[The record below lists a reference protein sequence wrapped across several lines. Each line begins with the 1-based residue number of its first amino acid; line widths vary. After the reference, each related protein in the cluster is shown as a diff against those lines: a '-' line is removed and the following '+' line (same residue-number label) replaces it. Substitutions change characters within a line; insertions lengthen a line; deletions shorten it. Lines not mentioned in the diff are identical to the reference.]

1 MAMAIKRLQPSEVRS
16 LGVATLGLD
25 PSTFPLTSSTA
36 IAAALRRSASCL
48 CPCAASTLIRTVLNP
63 LRGLID
69 DEDAVK
75 IMIEDVLD
83 EVVAHGDLIE
93 YRDPARGASSSLTV
107 LYAGPCGFVPRSS
120 GAVILLGVSADQLTA
135 LPDDIEARVQYS
147 GHVRRLDPLPGENL
161 REDLLQLGLI
171 EIPPERWLKAPAN
184 ETAQAHVSRLDHS
197 LQAAPASG
205 EVPGLL
211 LLDPSTPV
219 HYYRGRWAEPKRQ
232 TGRFVA
238 RRAQAYGAPL
248 WCYVQL
254 ANGRAEQL
262 LDFPLPGSR
271 WRGCD
276 EAWRLQMAIDS
287 QCHSPQR
294 IRIRPGQSG
303 TRCFELFS
311 PLPMWAQRRWNAIGR
326 RVEAKGCLFA
336 IEIPNQEAN
345 EEIRY
350 AKDTLWLDADIQ
362 RNEESTSCL

>member
-1 MAMAIKRLQPSEVRS
+1 MKRLQPSEVRS
-16 LGVATLGLD
+16 LGVTALGLD
-25 PSTFPLTSSTA
+25 PIVHPLTSSSA
-36 IAAALRRSASCL
+36 IAAALRRSASFL
-48 CPCAASTLIRTVLNP
+48 CPCAASTLVRTVLNP

-69 DEDAVK
+69 DEGAVK
-75 IMIEDVLD
+75 AMIEDVLD
-83 EVVAHGDLIE
+83 EVVAHGDLFE
-93 YRDPARGASSSLTV
+93 YRDPARGSSSPVTV
-107 LYAGPCGFVPRSS
+107 LYAAPCGFVPRSS

-135 LPDDIEARVQYS
+135 LPNDIGARVQYN

-184 ETAQAHVSRLDHS
+184 ETAQAHLSCLDHS
-197 LQAAPASG
+197 LQAVPASG

-211 LLDPSTPV
+211 LLDPNTPV
-219 HYYRGRWAEPKRQ
+219 HYYRGRWVEPKRQ

-248 WCYVQL
+248 WCYVQV
-254 ANGRAEQL
+254 ANGRAEQF

-287 QCHSPQR
+287 QRHSPQR
-294 IRIRPGQSG
+294 VRVRPGQPG
-303 TRCFELFS
+303 TRRFELFS
-311 PLPMWAQRRWNAIGR
+311 PMPTWAQRRWDAIGC

-336 IEIPNQEAN
+336 IDIPNQEAD

-350 AKDTLWLDADIQ
+350 ARDTLWLDADIQ
-362 RNEESTSCL
+362 QDEEVAACP